1 MLAGDGPD
9 RVALQ
14 ALAAKLHVHARF
26 TGTMSQA
33 QVRDLLT
40 ETDVLVAPG
49 LAEGLP
55 ASIIEAFATRVPV
68 VASQLAGVPEVVVDG
83 VSGRLV
89 PPGNEVAL
97 RRRDGGAA
105 HAGPDRPPP
114 HVGRHGARRPVERE
128 FDMEREAARLAEL
141 FTG

>member
-1 MLAGDGPD
+1 
-9 RVALQ
+9 
-14 ALAAKLHVHARF
+14 
-26 TGTMSQA
+26 MSQA
-33 QVRDLLT
+33 EVRDLLT

-55 ASIIEAFATRVPV
+55 ASIIEAFAARVPV
-68 VASQLAGVPEVVVDG
+68 VASRLAGVPELVVDG

-97 RRRDGGAA
+97 AAALVELHALGPTGRRAWGDIGRAA
-105 HAGPDRPPP
+105 
-114 HVGRHGARRPVERE
+114 VERE
-128 FDMEREAARLAEL
+128 FDIDREAARLAAL